1 MSFICNIALIY
12 GPAGTGKTKMIEF
25 ISQIFS
31 NVSKLYLAHTNPAV
45 ENLKRKISCNNT
57 TFSTISKYLNDR
69 NTFHYGILFIDE
81 CSTVN
86 NSDMKGILQ
95 KENFDAIVLVGDIY
109 QIESIQF
116 GNWFALAKKFIP
128 KDCWF
133 ELETPYRTQNEGLL
147 NVWSK
152 IRNLENDAEEYL
164 TNYDYSAK
172 LDESIFTPIQNNE
185 IILCLNYGG
194 LYGIN
199 NINRFMQSNNPNRG
213 VRLGIHLFKIQ
224 DPILFN
230 ESERFAP
237 ILYNNLKGRIEN
249 IETEPNQVWF
259 TVSVEKIVNS
269 LEAENA
275 GLGWI
280 GVKDGRT
287 LLKFSVEGAENDD
300 DEYVDLKTIV
310 PFQVS
315 YAVSIHK
322 AQGLEYD
329 SVKVVISSEVGEQI
343 THNIFY
349 TAITRARKNLKIY
362 WTPETE
368 KKVFENMKIKDFERD
383 AGKLKNRM
391 KS

>member
-1 MSFICNIALIY
+1 
-12 GPAGTGKTKMIEF
+12 
-25 ISQIFS
+25 
-31 NVSKLYLAHTNPAV
+31 
-45 ENLKRKISCNNT
+45 
-57 TFSTISKYLNDR
+57 
-69 NTFHYGILFIDE
+69 
-81 CSTVN
+81 
-86 NSDMKGILQ
+86 
-95 KENFDAIVLVGDIY
+95 
-109 QIESIQF
+109 
-116 GNWFALAKKFIP
+116 
-128 KDCWF
+128 
-133 ELETPYRTQNEGLL
+133 
-147 NVWSK
+147 
-152 IRNLENDAEEYL
+152 
-164 TNYDYSAK
+164 
-172 LDESIFTPIQNNE
+172 
-185 IILCLNYGG
+185 
-194 LYGIN
+194 
-199 NINRFMQSNNPNRG
+199 MQSNNPNRG